1 MRKRGRFFCVQM
13 TRQATLKTMFNL
25 WWPLA
30 LTWLMMAIE
39 GPFLAAVIARMGE
52 SAVNLAAYGIAYAFG
67 LITEA
72 PVIMLLSASTRL
84 ARTRADY
91 LRLRVFSIL
100 LCGAVTLLLVFLL
113 LPPVF
118 NPLTSTLLGL
128 TADVAAHV
136 RQAMWL
142 LLPWPAAI
150 GMRRFYQ
157 GVLIAHHQP
166 GRVAVGTTARLLG
179 MSLTAGLLWTFSDLP
194 GASLGAGALSAGV
207 VLEALS
213 TRWLARQAITESLRE
228 KEASVTMSSFA
239 ALGRFYL
246 PLAMTPLIGLSV
258 HPIVTFFLGHGN
270 RPLESLAIM
279 PVLYAL
285 TFVFRA
291 LGLSFPEVAIATLK
305 DGEVNREVVRRF
317 ALYLAVA
324 LGGGLS
330 LIAFTPLNVL
340 WYATVSGLPAG
351 LVQMAIPPLQVMA
364 LFPALTVA
372 IGYQRAI
379 LIHHG
384 VTLPVTV
391 ATAIEAAGIF
401 VVLALLV
408 LYSALPGVTAAAL
421 AYLLG
426 RLLALLYLCWP
437 TGAMRCRKAAAAEKG
452 KESAN
457 G

>member
-1 MRKRGRFFCVQM
+1 M
-13 TRQATLKTMFNL
+13 TQQATLKSIYRL

-30 LTWLMMAIE
+30 ATWLMMAVE

-52 SAVNLAAYGIAYAFG
+52 SAVNLAAYGVAYAFG

-84 ARTRADY
+84 ARVRSDY
-91 LRLRVFSIL
+91 LRLRAFSIF
-100 LCGAVTLLLVFLL
+100 LCGGVTLLLLCLL
-113 LPPVF
+113 LPPIF
-118 NPLTSTLLGL
+118 RPLTSTLLGL
-128 TADVAAHV
+128 SQDVAEHV
-136 RQAMWL
+136 WWALCL

-166 GRVAVGTTARLLG
+166 GRVAVGTTTRLMG
-179 MSLTAGLLWTFSDLP
+179 MTATAGMLWSFSNLS
-194 GASLGAGALSAGV
+194 GASLGACALSAGV
-207 VLEALS
+207 VAEALA
-213 TRWLARQAITESLRE
+213 TRWLARQAIRVSLHE
-228 KEASVTMSSFA
+228 TDNSEIMPTYA

-258 HPIVTFFLGHGN
+258 HPVVTFFLGHASQ
-270 RPLESLAIM
+270 PLASLAIM

-291 LGLSFPEVAIATLK
+291 LGLSFPEVAIATLQ
-305 DGEVNREVVRRF
+305 DGPQNRLVVRRF
-317 ALYLAVA
+317 AWFLAIA

-330 LIAFTPLNVL
+330 LIAFTPLNAF
-340 WYATVSGLPAG
+340 WFATVSGLPAG
-351 LVQMAIPPLQVMA
+351 LVALAIPPLQIMA

-372 IGYQRAI
+372 LGYQRAL
-379 LIHHG
+379 LISAG
-384 VTLPVTV
+384 ATLPVTA
-391 ATAIEAAGIF
+391 ATAIEAIGIF
-401 VVLALLV
+401 TILALLV
-408 LYSALPGVTAAAL
+408 LYSALPGVTAAAI

-437 TGAMRCRKAAAAEKG
+437 CAAVLQREPG
-452 KESAN
+452 
-457 G
+457 

>member
-1 MRKRGRFFCVQM
+1 M
-13 TRQATLKTMFNL
+13 TRQATLKSIYRL

-30 LTWLMMAIE
+30 ATWLMMAIE

-52 SAVNLAAYGIAYAFG
+52 SAVNLAAYGVAYAFG

-72 PVIMLLSASTRL
+72 PVIMLLSAATRL
-84 ARTRADY
+84 GRSRTDY
-91 LRLRVFSIL
+91 LRLRAFSII
-100 LCGAVTLLLVFLL
+100 LCGAVTLLLVSLL

-128 TADVAAHV
+128 TDDVAGHV

-166 GRVAVGTTARLLG
+166 GRVAVGTTTRLFG
-179 MSLTAGLLWTFSDLP
+179 MSITAGLLWSFSNFP
-194 GASLGAGALSAGV
+194 GASLGACALSAGV

-213 TRWLARQAITESLRE
+213 TRWLARQAIAKLLRE
-228 KEASVTMSSFA
+228 QEAHATMASYT

-258 HPIVTFFLGHGN
+258 HPVVTFFLGHGN

-279 PVLYAL
+279 PVLYSL

-305 DGEVNREVVRRF
+305 DGGENRAVVRRF
-317 ALYLAVA
+317 ALYLAIA

-330 LIAFTPLNVL
+330 LIAFTPLNIF
-340 WYATVSGLPAG
+340 WYATVSGLPAE
-351 LVQMAIPPLQVMA
+351 LVRLAIPPLQIMA

-379 LIHHG
+379 LINSG
-384 VTLPVTV
+384 KTLPVTV
-391 ATAIEAAGIF
+391 ATAIEACGIF

-408 LYSALPGVTAAAL
+408 RYSPLPGVTAAAI

-437 TGAMRCRKAAAAEKG
+437 CAAESSAG
-452 KESAN
+452 KKALCKAQRGVMDE
-457 G
+457 

>member
-1 MRKRGRFFCVQM
+1 MGKRDLFFCVKM
-13 TRQATLKTMFNL
+13 TRQATLKTMYRL

-52 SAVNLAAYGIAYAFG
+52 SAVNLAAYGVAYAFG

-84 ARTRADY
+84 ARSRADY
-91 LRLRVFSIL
+91 LRLRAFSIL

-113 LPPVF
+113 LPPIF
-118 NPLTSTLLGL
+118 KPLTSTLLGL
-128 TADVAAHV
+128 TAEVAAHV

-166 GRVAVGTTARLLG
+166 GRVAVGTTTRLLG
-179 MSLTAGLLWTFSDLP
+179 MSITSGLLWSFSDLP
-194 GASLGAGALSAGV
+194 GASLGACALSAGV
-207 VLEALS
+207 ILEALS
-213 TRWLARQAITESLRE
+213 TRWLARQAIGESLKE
-228 KEASVTMSSFA
+228 KDGRATMSSYT

-258 HPIVTFFLGHGN
+258 HPVVTFFLGHGN

-279 PVLYAL
+279 PVLYSL

-305 DGEVNREVVRRF
+305 DGEENRRVVRRF
-317 ALYLAVA
+317 AVYLAVG

-330 LIAFTPLNVL
+330 LIAFTPLNVF
-340 WYATVSGLPAG
+340 WYATVSGLPPT
-351 LVQMAIPPLQVMA
+351 LVQLAIPPLQIMS
-364 LFPALTVA
+364 LFPALTVV

-379 LIHHG
+379 LINNG

-391 ATAIEAAGIF
+391 ATAIEASVIF

-408 LYSALPGVTAAAL
+408 MYSALPGITAAAV
-421 AYLLG
+421 AYLMG

-437 TGAMRCRKAAAAEKG
+437 CTEWPNRKEAAREG
-452 KESAN
+452 LPRSD

>member
-1 MRKRGRFFCVQM
+1 M
-13 TRQATLKTMFNL
+13 TSQQATLKSIYRL

-30 LTWLMMAIE
+30 ITWLMMAVE

-52 SAVNLAAYGIAYAFG
+52 SAVNLAAYGVAYAFG

-84 ARTRADY
+84 ARVRCDY
-91 LRLRVFSIL
+91 LRLRTFSIV
-100 LCGAVTLLLVFLL
+100 LCAAVTLLLVFLL

-128 TADVAAHV
+128 SANVADHV
-136 RQAMWL
+136 RSAMWL
-142 LLPWPAAI
+142 LLPWPSAI

-166 GRVAVGTTARLLG
+166 GRVAIGTTTRLAG
-179 MSLTAGLLWTFSDLP
+179 MFLAAWLLWSFGDIS
-194 GASLGAGALSAGV
+194 GASLGACALSVGV
-207 VLEALS
+207 VAEALA
-213 TRWLARQAITESLRE
+213 TRWLARQSIRKSLSE
-228 KEASVTMSSFA
+228 TGEDAAMSSYA

-258 HPIVTFFLGHGN
+258 HPVVTFFLGHGQK
-270 RPLESLAIM
+270 PLESLAIM

-305 DGEVNREVVRRF
+305 DGEQNRLVVRRF
-317 ALYLAVA
+317 ALYLGCA

-330 LIAFTPLNVL
+330 LIAFTPLNVF
-340 WYATVSGLPAG
+340 WYTTVSGLSG
-351 LVQMAIPPLQVMA
+351 ELVSLAIPPLQIMA

-372 IGYQRAI
+372 IGYQRAL
-379 LIHHG
+379 LINYG

-391 ATAIEAAGIF
+391 ATAIEASGIF
-401 VVLALLV
+401 SLLALFV
-408 LYSALPGVTAAAL
+408 LYSTLPGVTAAAG

-437 TGAMRCRKAAAAEKG
+437 CSKVLCAKRTLSVERQ
-452 KESAN
+452 
-457 G
+457 